1 MLKLQTV
8 LSLVLSMFA
17 FHIFAQGEKPNNLT
31 MFVGTYTEGGNS
43 KGIYTYRF
51 NQENGTF
58 ELLSS
63 ATAANPS
70 FLTLSPDG
78 KHLYAVSEYNDGRQ

>member
-8 LSLVLSMFA
+8 LSLVLSMFV

-51 NQENGTF
+51 NQ
-58 ELLSS
+58 
-63 ATAANPS
+63 
-70 FLTLSPDG
+70 
-78 KHLYAVSEYNDGRQ
+78 